1 MTRQEKKILDML
13 DEATQDVKVPESLEP
28 EQVGKLLENR
38 KVKSWKRRHTF
49 ALAAACAAVLV
60 GIGGMAVLG
69 GIGDMAVFLGT
80 EPGTEGDRQ
89 PAAKQE
95 ERGDENLPISE
106 SLAKAESYDEI
117 LEYLNAYDEYIN
129 RDIYYDID
137 GGFTAGAENKAEEG
151 EVVMEDSA
159 AISTDSSADM
169 AAPMARTE
177 EKLAAGTG
185 AGGEF
190 SDTNV
195 RTEGIGEADIVKT
208 DGKYLYVKKENG
220 EEISIVDTSED
231 QMKVVST
238 IQIPGESKRVQEF
251 YISGK
256 KLFVLMTL
264 DVEKLDKNGNM
275 IYDTD
280 TKLVTYDLADITA
293 PELKGTLTQSGSY
306 QSSRF
311 VDGYLYIF
319 SNYYVYGN
327 HSIDDR
333 DFIVPLVNDKVMEA
347 DSIYLPPIHS
357 ANQYLVAVSVN
368 AEKPDE
374 VVDQKAVLSEG
385 GSCYVSGNNIYIY
398 ESTWCDNPLV
408 RTSLSTVNRTVIR
421 KISYK
426 DGKLN
431 GEAQGKVNGW
441 LNDSF
446 SIDEYDGN
454 LRIVATVDGA
464 VETTNAVYV
473 LDKDLNIIGEI
484 KNLAEGERVY
494 SARMLGE
501 TGYFVTYRQTDPLF
515 SVDFS
520 DPADPKI
527 IGDLKIPGFSEYLH
541 FYGENQLLGIGMDT
555 DEESGVT
562 NGVKISMFDISDPS
576 DVKEVQKYVIPD
588 AYYAQ
593 VFNDYRAVMIDHS
606 KNIIGFDVSGN
617 TEMYYIFSYD
627 AANGFNLEMREE
639 VNGRSYDG
647 TRGLYINDKVYVV
660 NGNVIESYRMGS
672 YEKVDDLLL

>member
-13 DEATQDVKVPESLEP
+13 NEATQDVKVPESLEP
-28 EQVGKLLENR
+28 EQIEKLLENR
-38 KVKSWKRRHTF
+38 KVKRWKRGYTYS
-49 ALAAACAAVLV
+49 LAAACTAVLV
-60 GIGGMAVLG
+60 GVGFFAGS
-69 GIGDMAVFLGT
+69 LGT
-80 EPGTEGDRQ
+80 KPQTDKNNTSLAQ
-89 PAAKQE
+89 QE
-95 ERGDENLPISE
+95 ERGTENLPISE

-129 RDIYYDID
+129 REIYSFD
-137 GGFTAGAENKAEEG
+137 GGFTAGAENG
-151 EVVMEDSA
+151 EIVMEDSEGA
-159 AISTDSSADM
+159 GVSTDSAADM

-177 EKLAAGTG
+177 EQKFEATAEG
-185 AGGEF
+185 AGADF

-195 RTEGIGEADIVKT
+195 RTEGVGEADIVKT

-231 QMKVVST
+231 QMNVVST

-264 DVEKLDKNGNM
+264 DVEKLDKNGQM
-275 IYDTD
+275 LYETD
-280 TKLVTYDLADITA
+280 TRLVTYDLADIKA

-327 HSIDDR
+327 HTIDDR
-333 DFIVPLVNDKVMEA
+333 DYIVPLVNDKVMEA
-347 DSIYLPPIHS
+347 DSIYLPPIRS

-398 ESTWCDNPLV
+398 ERTWCDNPFV

-454 LRIVATVDGA
+454 LRVVATVDGA

-473 LDKDLNIIGEI
+473 LDKDLNVIGEI
-484 KNLAEGERVY
+484 KDLAEGERVY
-494 SARMLGE
+494 SARMLGK
-501 TGYFVTYRQTDPLF
+501 TGYFVTYRETDPLF

-520 DPADPKI
+520 DPENPKI

-593 VFNDYRAVMIDHS
+593 VFNDYRAVMIDHN
-606 KNIIGFDVSGN
+606 KNIIGFDVSAYN
-617 TEMYYIFSYD
+617 EMYYIFSYD
-627 AANGFNLEMREE
+627 ATNGFNLEMKEE
-639 VNGRSYDG
+639 INGRSYDG
-647 TRGLYINDKVYVV
+647 TRGLYINDKIYVV